1 MLIILKKYLMSE
13 CISFISELKKI
24 VFDCCVGFIFDFFDV
39 VKLEVRCIIFFYF
52 VMII

>member
-1 MLIILKKYLMSE
+1 MSE
-13 CISFISELKKI
+13 CISFISEKKNLLCLI
-24 VFDCCVGFIFDFFDV
+24 VVGFIYDFFDV